1 MESMRDPGGQLSPLP
16 GRPVLLPVGW
26 KMMNVGPRESI
37 RRSIT
42 DLVEGESRESAIAFL
57 REEIAS
63 LECEGDEGCHR

>member
-1 MESMRDPGGQLSPLP
+1 MSDPMDQLSPMP
-16 GRPVLLPVGW
+16 GRPILLPVGF
-26 KMMNVGPRESI
+26 KMMQVGPRESI

-63 LECEGDEGCHR
+63 LECEDYQERKP

>member
-1 MESMRDPGGQLSPLP
+1 MSDPMGQLSPMP
-16 GRPVLLPVGW
+16 GRPIVLPVGF
-26 KMMNVGPRESI
+26 KMMQFGPRESI
-37 RRSIT
+37 CRSIT